1 MTREFAIAYLM
12 DLGWNKYGAEAI
24 VDQLIEDQIFDG
36 LTTPELKDIS
46 DDYMDR

>member
-1 MTREFAIAYLM
+1 MTKEFAIAYLM

-24 VDQLIEDQIFDG
+24 VDQIIEDIG
-36 LTTPELKDIS
+36 LDDLTILELKSIS